1 MYEKYYTQR
10 LHEVHNGE
18 VVNDVYVEEFET
30 PDKHVVKGMKN
41 NNPFLFVLRN
51 SHVPIATEAVEKL
64 LAQEKLHDDAKSIK
78 KTKSANKTKSIKKTK
93 SANKTK
99 SLKKE
104 KSKNITQRSKQSS
117 KANKTKSKK

>member
-64 LAQEKLHDDAKSIK
+64 LAQEKLHDDAKSTK
-78 KTKSANKTKSIKKTK
+78 KTKSAKKTKSIKK
-93 SANKTK
+93 
-99 SLKKE
+99 E
-104 KSKNITQRSKQSS
+104 KRKNITQRSKQSS
-117 KANKTKSKK
+117 KENKTKSKK

>member
-30 PDKHVVKGMKN
+30 PDKHIVKGTKN

-51 SHVPIATEAVEKL
+51 SPAPITTEAVQNL
-64 LAQEKLHDDAKSIK
+64 LAQENKQNKTNTQK
-78 KTKSANKTKSIKKTK
+78 QTKSNRKTVKKRKYKNTTK
-93 SANKTK
+93 
-99 SLKKE
+99 
-104 KSKNITQRSKQSS
+104 RSKQSS
-117 KANKTKSKK
+117 KASKTNKKK

>member
-30 PDKHVVKGMKN
+30 PDKHIVKGTKN

-51 SHVPIATEAVEKL
+51 SPAPITTEAVQKL
-64 LAQEKLHDDAKSIK
+64 LAQENQQK
-78 KTKSANKTKSIKKTK
+78 KTNSQKRTKSKRKTAKKG
-93 SANKTK
+93 
-99 SLKKE
+99 
-104 KSKNITQRSKQSS
+104 KSKNTTQRSKQSS
-117 KANKTKSKK
+117 KASKTNKKK

>member
-18 VVNDVYVEEFET
+18 VVNDIYVEEFET
-30 PDKHVVKGMKN
+30 PNKHVVKGTKN

-51 SHVPIATEAVEKL
+51 SHAPTTSEAIEKL
-64 LAQEKLHDDAKSIK
+64 LAQEKSHKDSKPSKKGKSSK
-78 KTKSANKTKSIKKTK
+78 KTKSIKKG
-93 SANKTK
+93 
-99 SLKKE
+99 
-104 KSKNITQRSKQSS
+104 KSKNTTQRSKQSS

>member
-30 PDKHVVKGMKN
+30 PDKHIVKGTKN

-51 SHVPIATEAVEKL
+51 SPAPITTEAVQKL
-64 LAQEKLHDDAKSIK
+64 LVQENKQNKTNTQK
-78 KTKSANKTKSIKKTK
+78 QTKSNRKTVKKRKYKNTTK
-93 SANKTK
+93 
-99 SLKKE
+99 
-104 KSKNITQRSKQSS
+104 RSKQSS
-117 KANKTKSKK
+117 KASKTNKKK